1 MYIVIVIMLLLQRL
15 NIKKMKKSLFLLSF
29 AIASFMGCK
38 KAENTVVTVYQ
49 PTTTSAYTVDGIRDV
64 VLNRNCSSSYPISFP
79 ITVSYHDSS
88 QQKVTV
94 AFSTNAPNV
103 KCTTLGY
110 NLPAFAGPWTGVPTF
125 TIPTYVYLENTT
137 SYTAGAYTATITATN
152 EAGVVKTYNF
162 NIYLW

>member
-1 MYIVIVIMLLLQRL
+1 
-15 NIKKMKKSLFLLSF
+15 MKKSFILLTLS
-29 AIASFMGCK
+29 IATFMGCK

-64 VLNRNCSSSYPISFP
+64 VLDRNCSSAYPVSFP

-88 QQKVTV
+88 QQKVTI

-125 TIPTYVYLENTT
+125 TIPTFMYLST
-137 SYTAGAYTATITATN
+137 SASYAAGAYTGTITATN
-152 EAGVVKTYNF
+152 EAGAVKTYTF